1 MRLLQG
7 VGTGGSFSIFHVKNV
22 INGFSTVTYINF
34 TDYSCVEL
42 TYQNIRSTL
51 FTYWELFLI
60 DQYLWGITPLAPRLK
75 KPAPVAT

>member
-22 INGFSTVTYINF
+22 KNGFSTVTYINF
-34 TDYSCVEL
+34 TDYCCVEL

-51 FTYWELFLI
+51 FRYWELFLI
-60 DQYLWGITPLAPRLK
+60 DQYLWGIAPLAPR
-75 KPAPVAT
+75 